1 MAKNMTCSN
10 SNDDHLCNIQSSFS
24 TNTISDNSDY
34 LFSKLDVKSYG
45 TITFPQNNCNQ
56 ANFIRISPDVCPT
69 QVRELFIGQNY
80 DTRPSLVIS
89 IMGSAKESS
98 LRSKLFRIFREGLL
112 QVAQTTNVWIITA
125 GLNSRVT
132 RFFGEI
138 IRTNSD
144 PSRPI
149 YLIGITSWGCISNV
163 SQLDVHDTNVIYSKL
178 KSDEKEATPLEA
190 NHTHFIFI
198 DDKTKYKHGC
208 AIKFRARF
216 ERAISGEGFSL
227 QTMTN
232 NNQIK
237 DKSIRSYSQSKQSD
251 NMPVVVVVIEGCAD
265 AIKKVYQSAVKDR
278 IPVVLVEGTGGCCD
292 LFAKCYH
299 LYNEYKSKMESCA
312 QTNENSSSLIEQN
325 EQIKNKIRE
334 ALQIVN
340 HEMAETSCTNAP
352 DEGLDFFELIYECV
366 ETRNIFLNFI
376 DFKVHDLSGED
387 VNFSILQA
395 LLKVTSGN
403 DSCKTKPEEKREQLN
418 LAYEW
423 KQIDIIKNSIM
434 KDERDWKKIELNDLF
449 LKALIENQANFVELY
464 LDHDFPLHD
473 LFENKNQILDLYK
486 IENIHFKNELNS
498 PLRSIYSEIIQPF
511 IDNHSL
517 IDADCDPDNLA
528 TNSKNDSS
536 SIISEIDI
544 DKELFLWSV
553 VTGRHELAFLFW
565 TRGRNKICA
574 AFIAIL
580 IYKSKAKKEKNLK
593 YYEWADQLEY
603 FAVEILEKFYS
614 TNPLK
619 CKQAIVRAVPEFD
632 NVTWLQLAVLAESKS
647 FIAKKGAQA
656 VLKDIWYGRIDHH
669 VGHSLI
675 IFSSFMLW
683 YSVFLPYYEE
693 NNTYNQPDVYQNF
706 QDRSDIFHF
715 RTSRS
720 KPAIDKVCTMSDATC
735 SRLMDDG
742 FDEDTKSVTVANAG
756 CWKRINI
763 GSNQYIKNVSMFLH
777 APYVKY
783 LHSLYSHLIFL
794 ILFSYVILYAYFPRY
809 EFQSDRCFLN
819 EEEHNNS
826 ETKSISNLTNI
837 NMTINVNSSS
847 KSNLQSHYGPSASEL
862 ILILWVF
869 TLFCEEIR
877 QIRANKAQSLYKKIK
892 KYFSIFWNK
901 LDALAIILFILGCI
915 LRFLPINQCFCFARI
930 VLAIDLCLWY
940 IRTLDIFSAIKR
952 LGPKLV
958 MIGEMIHDLKFFML
972 MLTVFILAFGVPAYS
987 LLDDVE
993 KHSWHLPRY
1002 IINFAYW
1009 QIFGELQEIDQIEKN
1024 YELSGYVIFFL
1035 LVAYMTVAN
1044 ILLINLLIAMF
1055 SNTFDRLHSDT
1066 NCIWKFQQYSLVCY
1080 ELKRPLL
1087 PPPLIIIS
1095 HIWRIIIYIFSH
1107 IIRINWFYMKYIEE
1121 KNQAK
1126 KIKANKILTKQIE
1139 EIEDALGHEIY
1150 FFSLKNNQEQI
1161 GSNEERIYSPQ
1172 EISSNK
1178 IKTLENQIQIIQN
1191 QQSNMFQ
1198 YLESLM
1204 SGIKKIG
1211 GNDIEKPK

>member
-56 ANFIRISPDVCPT
+56 ANFIRISPDVCPI

-112 QVAQTTNVWIITA
+112 QVAQTTNIWVITA

-237 DKSIRSYSQSKQSD
+237 DKSIRSYSQSKQPD

-449 LKALIENQANFVELY
+449 FKALIENQANFVELY

-517 IDADCDPDNLA
+517 IDADCNPDNLA

-693 NNTYNQPDVYQNF
+693 NNTYNQPDVCQ
-706 QDRSDIFHF
+706 
-715 RTSRS
+715 
-720 KPAIDKVCTMSDATC
+720 
-735 SRLMDDG
+735 
-742 FDEDTKSVTVANAG
+742 
-756 CWKRINI
+756 
-763 GSNQYIKNVSMFLH
+763 
-777 APYVKY
+777 
-783 LHSLYSHLIFL
+783 YSHLIFL

-826 ETKSISNLTNI
+826 EKKSISNLTNI
-837 NMTINVNSSS
+837 NMTVNVNSSS

-877 QIRANKAQSLYKKIK
+877 QIRANKVQSLYKKIK

-915 LRFLPINQCFCFARI
+915 LRFLPINQCFCYARI

-993 KHSWHLPRY
+993 KHTWHLPRY

-1024 YELSGYVIFFL
+1024 YELSGYIIFFL

-1107 IIRINWFYMKYIEE
+1107 IIKINWFYMKYIEE
-1121 KNQAK
+1121 KSQAK

-1204 SGIKKIG
+1204 NGIKKIG

>member
-693 NNTYNQPDVYQNF
+693 NNTYNQPDVYQ
-706 QDRSDIFHF
+706 
-715 RTSRS
+715 
-720 KPAIDKVCTMSDATC
+720 
-735 SRLMDDG
+735 
-742 FDEDTKSVTVANAG
+742 
-756 CWKRINI
+756 
-763 GSNQYIKNVSMFLH
+763 
-777 APYVKY
+777 
-783 LHSLYSHLIFL
+783 YSHLIFL